1 MKIKLFPLSIVA
13 YPNKYIPLH
22 IFEERYKKLITES
35 IRDHSEFGIIYQD
48 KKGLADIGCTVLVK
62 NLLNQYSDGRM
73 DILCVGKKIFKLNKN
88 LLIDGLTIGEINY
101 LPDLY
106 PIPASLFEPLKEK
119 YLKIIITMGK
129 TEDLKN
135 HMSKTTNFELLEMI
149 QLPTVIEQK
158 LITLPSEE
166 RRAGMLNKIFTS
178 VLDQASSFKSIKKFT
193 S

>member
-1 MKIKLFPLSIVA
+1 
-13 YPNKYIPLH
+13 
-22 IFEERYKKLITES
+22 
-35 IRDHSEFGIIYQD
+35 
-48 KKGLADIGCTVLVK
+48 
-62 NLLNQYSDGRM
+62 M
-73 DILCVGKKIFKLNKN
+73 DILCVGKKIIKLNKN
-88 LLIDGLTIGEINY
+88 LLIDVLTIGEINY

-135 HMSKTTNFELLEMI
+135 HMSKTTTFELLEMI

-166 RRAGMLNKIFTS
+166 RRARMLNKIFTS

>member
-1 MKIKLFPLSIVA
+1 M
-13 YPNKYIPLH
+13 
-22 IFEERYKKLITES
+22 
-35 IRDHSEFGIIYQD
+35 
-48 KKGLADIGCTVLVK
+48 
-62 NLLNQYSDGRM
+62 
-73 DILCVGKKIFKLNKN
+73 
-88 LLIDGLTIGEINY
+88 LIDGLTIGDINY

-129 TEDLKN
+129 AEDLKN
-135 HMSKTTNFELLEMI
+135 HISKTTTFELLEMI
-149 QLPTVIEQK
+149 QLPTVIGQE

-166 RRAGMLNKIFTS
+166 SRAKILNKIFTS